1 MASAFD
7 LNTPFRPSPKFRLW
21 YGLSALLLALVL
33 ACIYV
38 PIAAL
43 VEVPAIV
50 NIVTIVLAL
59 GSLALFL
66 VWTVLYY
73 SSMQY
78 ELRDDEL
85 SWQRGVW
92 FRRTGIVPY
101 NRITNMDIRQG
112 PLMRALG
119 ISNLAVQTAGYS
131 GQMVPEI
138 VLEAMEHAEELRET
152 VRSRV
157 RLETGGDGTGNG
169 TGTPRPDRTAVDS
182 AVDLMILEE
191 LRQIRALLESGR

>member
-1 MASAFD
+1 MPIA
-7 LNTPFRPSPKFRLW
+7 
-21 YGLSALLLALVL
+21 VL
-33 ACIYV
+33 AGV
-38 PIAAL
+38 PS
-43 VEVPAIV
+43 VV

-73 SSMQY
+73 SSMLY

-101 NRITNMDIRQG
+101 NRITNIDVRQG

-152 VRSRV
+152 IRSRV
-157 RLETGGDGTGNG
+157 RLEIGGDGTGSG
-169 TGTPRPDRTAVDS
+169 TGPPRPES
-182 AVDLMILEE
+182 QAVDLMVLDE
-191 LRQIRALLESGR
+191 L

>member
-38 PIAAL
+38 PLAVL
-43 VEVPAIV
+43 VGVPSVV

-59 GSLALFL
+59 GSLVLFL

-85 SWQRGVW
+85 SWRRGVW

-157 RLETGGDGTGNG
+157 RLETGGDGTGSG
-169 TGTPRPDRTAVDS
+169 TGTPRPDRPAVDS

-191 LRQIRALLESGR
+191 LRQIRALLQSGR